1 VLHFLLEVEFGMPA
15 RKCPA
20 TKQADPRIAVKPL
33 AALKQ
38 RLGEARKREVERHY
52 SGAEHTPHL
61 EAKIQAELKVSTP
74 FGVIV
79 FSGFDLRR

>member
-1 VLHFLLEVEFGMPA
+1 MPA
-15 RKCPA
+15 RKRPA
-20 TKQADPRIAVKPL
+20 GKQVDHRIVVKPL

-52 SGAEHTPHL
+52 SGADHTPHL
-61 EAKIQAELKVSTP
+61 EAKIQAVLKVSTP

-79 FSGFDLRR
+79 FSGFNLRR